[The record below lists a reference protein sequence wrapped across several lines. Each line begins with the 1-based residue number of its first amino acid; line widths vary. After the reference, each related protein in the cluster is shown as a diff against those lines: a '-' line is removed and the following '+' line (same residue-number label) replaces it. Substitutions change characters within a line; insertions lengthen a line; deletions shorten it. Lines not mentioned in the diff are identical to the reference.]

1 MPAAYHAKERWN
13 VYIRGNTATYD
24 SAATSAASPMLGA
37 TVSYPLMA
45 LLPPVGGVID
55 VVVGI
60 FSKIGIDEFFF
71 LFDLAKL
78 FLATVEGWHA
88 FLFSII

>member
-24 SAATSAASPMLGA
+24 SAATSAASPTLGA
-37 TVSYPLMA
+37 TARYPLMA

-60 FSKIGIDEFFF
+60 FSKIGIDEIFF
-71 LFDLAKL
+71 LL
-78 FLATVEGWHA
+78 FVWQKPFSRPLRGGT
-88 FLFSII
+88 LFCFP

>member
-1 MPAAYHAKERWN
+1 
-13 VYIRGNTATYD
+13 
-24 SAATSAASPMLGA
+24 
-37 TVSYPLMA
+37 MA

-71 LFDLAKL
+71 PF
-78 FLATVEGWHA
+78 
-88 FLFSII
+88 